1 MAVILAIIPIGIV
14 IGLIAKAAKHI
25 PKRYIDIMV
34 MLQDRHTSRVVDQI
48 VRDQVKA
55 AEAFHEGL
63 IQGMEDINEKY
74 RGGTDH

>member
-48 VRDQVKA
+48 VRDQFEA
-55 AEAFHEGL
+55 ADAFHEGL
-63 IQGMEDINEKY
+63 IQGMEDVNEKY
-74 RGGTDH
+74 RGGKDH

>member
-48 VRDQVKA
+48 VRDQIEA

-63 IQGMEDINEKY
+63 IQGMEDENEKY
-74 RGGTDH
+74 RGGKDH

>member
-1 MAVILAIIPIGIV
+1 MTALIVLLPIGIV
-14 IGLIAKAAKHI
+14 FGLIVRAAKHV

-34 MLQDRHTSRVVDQI
+34 MLQDRHTSRIVDQI

-63 IQGMEDINEKY
+63 IQGMEDENEKY

>member
-14 IGLIAKAAKHI
+14 LGLIAKAAKHI

-48 VRDQVKA
+48 VRDQIEA
-55 AEAFHEGL
+55 ADAFHEGL
-63 IQGMEDINEKY
+63 TQGMEDANEKY
-74 RGGTDH
+74 RGGKDH

>member
-14 IGLIAKAAKHI
+14 IGMIAKAAKHI

-34 MLQDRHTSRVVDQI
+34 MLKDRHTSRVVDQI
-48 VRDQVKA
+48 VRDQIEA
-55 AEAFHEGL
+55 ADAFHEGL
-63 IQGMEDINEKY
+63 IQGMEDENEKY

>member
-34 MLQDRHTSRVVDQI
+34 MLQDRHTSRIVDQI

-63 IQGMEDINEKY
+63 IQGMEDENEKY

>member
-48 VRDQVKA
+48 VRDQIEA
-55 AEAFHEGL
+55 ADAFHEGL
-63 IQGMEDINEKY
+63 IQGMEDENEKY

>member
-48 VRDQVKA
+48 VRDQIEA
-55 AEAFHEGL
+55 AEEFHKGL
-63 IQGMEDINEKY
+63 IQGMEDENEKY

>member
-1 MAVILAIIPIGIV
+1 MAVILAIIPICIV

-25 PKRYIDIMV
+25 QKRYIDIMV

-55 AEAFHEGL
+55 AEAFHDGL
-63 IQGMEDINEKY
+63 IQGMEDENEKY

>member
-1 MAVILAIIPIGIV
+1 MAVILAIIPICIV

-48 VRDQVKA
+48 VRDQVEA
-55 AEAFHEGL
+55 ADAFHDGL
-63 IQGMEDINEKY
+63 IQGMEDENEKY
-74 RGGTDH
+74 RGGKDH